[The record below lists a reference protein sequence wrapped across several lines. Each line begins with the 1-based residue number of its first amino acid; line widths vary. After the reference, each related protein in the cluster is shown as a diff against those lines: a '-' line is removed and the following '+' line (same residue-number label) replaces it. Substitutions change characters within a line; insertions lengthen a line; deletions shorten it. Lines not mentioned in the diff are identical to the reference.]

1 MSLTM
6 ILIAVAAALATMALV
21 IAIANLGTAEKKI
34 THRVSD
40 FSAVTEPG
48 FRRSFSGIFG
58 PQFVEGTA
66 ITTLIN
72 GQRIFPE
79 MLAAIAAAERSVNF
93 ETFIYWSGEIGHAF
107 ADALIAK
114 ARAGIAVNILLDW
127 VGSKRMD
134 EALLRRIM
142 EAGGRIHRYH
152 PPSWRHLVRM
162 NNRTHRK
169 LLIIDGRVGF
179 TGGVGIAD
187 DWLGD
192 GDRTDRWRD
201 THYRIEG
208 PVVAQLQGVFLDNWI
223 KVAGHVLHGDDYF
236 PRLAPVGDR
245 RAQIVSSS
253 PSGGAESMHLM
264 VQLAIAAA
272 REEIV
277 ISTPYFVPDAMT
289 IAALKA
295 ARARG
300 VAVRLMVAGK
310 NIDSWVVRRA
320 SQALWNELLDSGIEL
335 LQFVPARLHWKVMVV
350 DRFWTTVGSMNF
362 DNRSFSLNDE
372 ANLNV
377 IDAEFAAEQL
387 AIFAADELRAERVT
401 RSRWKR
407 RLPFQRLMERLA
419 SLASSQV

>member
-1 MSLTM
+1 MSLTV
-6 ILIAVAAALATMALV
+6 IAVAVAAAIGTLVLV

-34 THRVSD
+34 TQRVRD
-40 FSAVTEPG
+40 FCAVSEPA
-48 FRRSFSGIFG
+48 FRRSFGGIFG
-58 PQFVEGTA
+58 PQFVDGTA
-66 ITTLIN
+66 IKTLIN

-79 MLAAIAAAERSVNF
+79 MLSAIGAAERSINF
-93 ETFIYWSGEIGHAF
+93 ETFIYWSGEIGRAF
-107 ADALIAK
+107 ADALAAK
-114 ARAGIAVNILLDW
+114 ASTGIEVNILLDW

-134 EALLRRIM
+134 DTLLRRIAR
-142 EAGGRIHRYH
+142 AGGRIHRYH

-192 GDRTDRWRD
+192 GDRPDRWRD

-223 KVAGHVLHGDDYF
+223 KASGRVLHGDAYF
-236 PRLAPVGDR
+236 PRLTAVGDR
-245 RAQIVSSS
+245 RAQIVASS

-264 VQLAIAAA
+264 IQLAIAAA

-289 IAALKA
+289 IAALKT

-300 VAVRLMVAGK
+300 VAVRLMIAGK
-310 NIDSWVVRRA
+310 NIDSWLARHA
-320 SQALWNELLDSGIEL
+320 SQALWDELLDAGIRL
-335 LQFVPARLHWKVMVV
+335 SQFAPARLHWKLMVV
-350 DRFWTTVGSMNF
+350 DRLWTTVGSMNF

-377 IDAEFAAEQL
+377 LDAEFAAEQL
-387 AIFAADELRAERVT
+387 AIFAVDEQRAERVS

-419 SLASSQV
+419 SLARSQV